1 MAKQLIRNLKTLFH
15 NWIYYRVED
24 ETNYHNWINEYT
36 GYINGGFNITQG
48 LPVTVNQ
55 SFGDVDVNIYDN
67 LFHFIITVP
76 EGLNENQKFL
86 MNNASI
92 GSCTLSSND
101 KTIDVT
107 FTRTNNSTP
116 VFILEP
122 YTTEDYYYTGF
133 NVPLNMNI

>member
-1 MAKQLIRNLKTLFH
+1 
-15 NWIYYRVED
+15 
-24 ETNYHNWINEYT
+24 
-36 GYINGGFNITQG
+36 
-48 LPVTVNQ
+48 
-55 SFGDVDVNIYDN
+55 
-67 LFHFIITVP
+67 
-76 EGLNENQKFL
+76 

-107 FTRTNNSTP
+107 FTRTNNSAP